1 METILGFF
9 LIVAITGIGMWLRK
23 RYLKRVMEKGLGRR
37 VEDEDLTS
45 ISKWM
50 EASPDEHPQNRPRKP
65 FG

>member
-9 LIVAITGIGMWLRK
+9 LIVAITGIGMWFRK
-23 RYLKRVMEKGLGRR
+23 RYLKRVMEKGLGRK

-45 ISKWM
+45 INKWM
-50 EASPDEHPQNRPRKP
+50 EASPSERPQNKPRKP

>member
-1 METILGFF
+1 METIIGFF
-9 LIVAITGIGMWLRK
+9 LIVAITGLGMWFRK

>member
-1 METILGFF
+1 METIIGFF
-9 LIVAITGIGMWLRK
+9 LIVAITGLGMWFRK

-50 EASPDEHPQNRPRKP
+50 GASPDEHPQNRPRKP

>member
-1 METILGFF
+1 VEYIISFF
-9 LIVAITGIGMWLRK
+9 IIIAITGIGMWFRK
-23 RYLKRVMEKGLGRR
+23 RYLKKVMEKGLGRR

-50 EASPDEHPQNRPRKP
+50 EASSGEPPQNKPRKP

>member
-50 EASPDEHPQNRPRKP
+50 EASTDEHPQNRPRKP